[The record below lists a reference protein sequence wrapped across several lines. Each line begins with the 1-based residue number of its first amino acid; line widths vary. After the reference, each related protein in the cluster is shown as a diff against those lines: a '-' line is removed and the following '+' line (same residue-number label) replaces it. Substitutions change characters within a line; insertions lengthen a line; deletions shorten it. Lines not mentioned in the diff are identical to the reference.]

1 MPTPISSAHIAA
13 MPARTKSSGLT
24 AGSRD
29 RLVDISLWTIGA
41 VLVGGIVYQS
51 SLSGGGPDPLSA
63 SSTTARVVDISV
75 LVFREGLEFI
85 LVLAALTANMSN
97 ERRQFQRPIAA
108 GAALAVIASLITWQ
122 FAVTIVDSLAENISA
137 LHIQAATGLL
147 AIIVLVIVMN
157 WFFHKI
163 YWTGWIASHSRKKQD
178 LLQQAEDQSSM
189 RIWWGLA
196 LLGFTSLFR
205 EGFEI
210 VLFLQSYRLKLGG
223 QPVLYGFSVGL
234 FFTILVGL
242 LTFGLRRRLPY
253 RKMLVVT
260 GILLGVVLLV
270 MVGEQAQEMQLA
282 GWLPTTPVTMLEHV
296 IPDWMQLWFAVFPT
310 VETLASQ
317 TLAAIIV
324 VGSYVLAEHRVRKP
338 SAAS

>member
-1 MPTPISSAHIAA
+1 MSIPISSAPTAQL
-13 MPARTKSSGLT
+13 SGRAQPSRVSGT
-24 AGSRD
+24 RD
-29 RLVDISLWTIGA
+29 RLVDMSLWAIGA

-51 SLSGGGPDPLSA
+51 ALSGGGPDPLSA
-63 SSTTARVVDISV
+63 SSTTARIVDISV

-108 GAALAVIASLITWQ
+108 GAAIAVIASLITWQ
-122 FAVTIVDSLAENISA
+122 FAVTIVDSLAENVSA

-157 WFFHKI
+157 WFFHKV

-178 LLQQAEDQSSM
+178 LLQQAQEQSSM

-234 FFTILVGL
+234 FFTVLVGL
-242 LTFGLRRRLPY
+242 LTFGLRQRLPY

-260 GILLGVVLLV
+260 GVLLGVVLLV

-282 GWLPTTPVTMLEHV
+282 GWLPTTPVTMLENL

-317 TLAAIIV
+317 ILAAIIV
-324 VGSYVLAEHRVRKP
+324 IGSYVLAEHRVRKP
-338 SAAS
+338 SVAS